1 MADLISL
8 EMYTVRL
15 GRTLKTAQTDQAE
28 AFISDASALAR
39 RIANGELDSV
49 NPDNVPPELIPV
61 IVGMVRRGVEN
72 PRGLTSE
79 RIGDYQW
86 ASEGQSIYATDQE
99 AAIIQGSVGLNVIRE
114 VTLTNDMPDRL
125 LLDTDVVPGLA
136 GFELTDL

>member
-8 EMYTVRL
+8 GMYTVRL
-15 GRTLKTAQTDQAE
+15 GRTLNTAQTAQAE
-28 AFISDASALAR
+28 AYISDASALVR
-39 RIANGELDSV
+39 RIAGTELDTV
-49 NPDNVPPELIPV
+49 NPDNVPPAIIPV
-61 IVGMVRRGVEN
+61 VVGMVRRGIEN
-72 PRGLTSE
+72 PRANTSE

-86 ASEGQSIYATDQE
+86 AGGGGLYATDEE
-99 AAIIQGSVGLNVIRE
+99 AAIVQGAVGLNVIRE

>member
-1 MADLISL
+1 MADLITL

-15 GRTLKTAQTDQAE
+15 GRTLNTAQSNQAS
-28 AFISDASALAR
+28 AFITDASALVR
-39 RIANGELDSV
+39 RIANGELDAADSTT
-49 NPDNVPPELIPV
+49 VPAAVVPV
-61 IVGMVRRGVEN
+61 MVGMVRRGIEN
-72 PRGLTSE
+72 PRGVGSE

-86 ASEGQSIYATDQE
+86 AGGGSLYATDEE

-114 VTLTNDMPDRL
+114 ITLTNDLPDRL